1 MNTLAQVPIRQV
13 ALGFSAGALSMA
25 LLTLVATAL
34 AQTPTPAAP
43 DMQLM
48 LEWYR
53 QMMGQA
59 GSMMQ
64 RMMGGMCT
72 MGRSQHLSEPGGTRA
87 RSAFASRTRHVSEPQ
102 TAFGHTR

>member
-1 MNTLAQVPIRQV
+1 MNTLAQVPIDQA

-34 AQTPTPAAP
+34 AQTPTPASP
-43 DMQLM
+43 DMQQM
-48 LEWYR
+48 LEWCR

-64 RMMGGMCT
+64 GMMGGMCM
-72 MGRSQHLSEPGGTRA
+72 MGR
-87 RSAFASRTRHVSEPQ
+87 
-102 TAFGHTR
+102 